1 MGWMREF
8 LGEGVEA
15 FDDRRFELPPGTCL
29 SALVET
35 LGFDTDT
42 QYMVMCN
49 GQRILPD
56 LLAVTALQDGDEVL
70 FVPPLK
76 GG

>member
-15 FDDRRFELPPGTCL
+15 FDDRAFELPAGACV
-29 SALVET
+29 SALVDA
-35 LGFDTDT
+35 LGFEPDT
-42 QYMVMCN
+42 QFMVMCN

-56 LLAVTALQDGDEVL
+56 LLGVTELKEGDEVL